1 MDKPIPQEI
10 RQNLKSWRRGKDT
23 EATESLRYE
32 SAPKQC
38 EHCDR
43 WVVNRT
49 ERLNVVKAQTLHPHV
64 KTQCLECK
72 MFKNPVTGA
81 YDCTLYEV
89 NSHFRPKK
97 QSNR

>member
-10 RQNLKSWRRGKDT
+10 RECLKSWRKGKDT
-23 EATESLRYE
+23 EETQSLRYQ
-32 SAPKQC
+32 SLPRPC

-49 ERLNVVKAQTLHPHV
+49 ERLNIVKAQTLLPHV

-72 MFKNPVTGA
+72 MFKNPVTGE

-89 NSHFRPKK
+89 NSHYTPRKTAK
-97 QSNR
+97 R